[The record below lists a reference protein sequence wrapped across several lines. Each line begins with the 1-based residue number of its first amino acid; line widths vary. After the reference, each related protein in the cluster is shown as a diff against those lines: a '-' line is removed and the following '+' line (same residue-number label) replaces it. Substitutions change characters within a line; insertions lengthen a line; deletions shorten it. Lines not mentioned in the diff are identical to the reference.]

1 MSRYK
6 NMKVFSG
13 NANRPL
19 TEEIAAKLGI
29 PVGDCAVKRFSDGE
43 TWVEI
48 LDNVRGMDVFV
59 VQPTSC
65 PANEYLMELLII
77 IDALKRAS
85 ADRITAVMPYYGYA
99 RQDRKSQ
106 PRTPISAKL
115 VADVLAAAGANRVLS
130 MDLHAAQIQGFF
142 NIPFDHLFAMPI
154 LLAYIREHI
163 KNDIVV
169 VAPDA
174 GGAERARA
182 YAKRLG
188 CPLAMIDKRRPTPNV
203 AEIMHIIGEV
213 ADRTAILIDDMVD
226 TGGTMVQS
234 AQALMANGATAVYAC
249 CTHGVLSGDAVQRL
263 RDSAIRE
270 VVVTNTIAPSK
281 DVQACEKI
289 KVLSVGPLLAEAIH
303 RIYEADSISSL
314 FV

>member
-19 TEEIAAKLGI
+19 AEEIAATLGI

-115 VADVLAAAGANRVLS
+115 VADVVAAAGANRVLS

-270 VVVTNTIAPSK
+270 VVVTNTIAPSEA
-281 DVQACEKI
+281 VQACEKI